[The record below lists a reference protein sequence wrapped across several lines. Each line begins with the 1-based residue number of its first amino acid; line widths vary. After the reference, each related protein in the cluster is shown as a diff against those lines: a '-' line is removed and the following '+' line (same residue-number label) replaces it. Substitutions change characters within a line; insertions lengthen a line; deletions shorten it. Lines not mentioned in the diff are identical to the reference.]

1 MSSDIERYSCQIK
14 LPDFGINTQKKLKD
28 AKVLIIGAGGLGCPV
43 LQYLVS
49 SGIGSIGIADDDRV
63 SASNLHRQILYS
75 PEDIG
80 KLKVDVAQEKL
91 QEQNPE
97 VKFIVFPEKVDSAN
111 ILNMIDLFDII
122 VDGTDNFETK
132 NLINDA
138 CVLSKKPWVYGAIY
152 QYEGQVSSFNVLQ
165 NDGNFSPNYRDLF
178 PDSDYAEVPDCREG
192 GVIPTLAGVIGCMQ
206 ANEVIKY
213 FSDPEKMF
221 AGKLWLINLQDGATR
236 TIRFKSNPQNIIKGL
251 QQTISVVDF
260 EEFKKRYEK
269 FELIDVREEK
279 ERKTFNIGGKHI
291 PLDELKNNIDNIDLS
306 LPVLCYCMSGKRS
319 LHAAKQIQSAFPAAQ
334 IFSLK
339 NGIQDMI

>member
-1 MSSDIERYSCQIK
+1 MSPDTQRYSCQIK
-14 LPDFGINTQKKLKD
+14 LPGFGIETQKKLTD

-49 SGIGSIGIADDDRV
+49 SGIGYIGIADDDRV
-63 SASNLHRQILYS
+63 STSNLHRQILYS
-75 PEDIG
+75 PEDVG
-80 KLKVDVAQEKL
+80 KLKAEAARDKL
-91 QEQNPE
+91 QLLNSE
-97 VKFIVFPEKVDSAN
+97 VKFAVFAEKIDSHN
-111 ILNMIDLFDII
+111 ILNIIGSFDII

-138 CVLSKKPWVYGAIY
+138 CVLAKKPWVYGAIY

-165 NDGNFSPNYRDLF
+165 NNGSFSPNYRDLF
-178 PDSDYAEVPDCREG
+178 SDSDYAEVQDCREG

-236 TIRFKSNPQNIIKGL
+236 TIRFKSNPQNIIKNL
-251 QQTISVVDF
+251 QQTVSTVNF
-260 EEFKKRYEK
+260 EEFKKEYKK

-279 ERKTFNIGGKHI
+279 ERNTFNIGGKHI
-291 PLDELKNNIDNIDLS
+291 PLGELENHFDDINIS

-319 LHAAKQIQSAFPAAQ
+319 LQAAKKIQSEFPEAHV
-334 IFSLK
+334 FSLK
-339 NGIQDMI
+339 NGIQNML